1 MEKLNWVVFN
11 RSTRQKIDS
20 QTGKLGEKKN
30 GHAMHKTLIRDIS
43 EHSARVD
50 FTTYL
55 DNEVSSGGAHVFFIE
70 SGTGHLYAYFDFIF
84 PLSFLSVSLSILF
97 LSLSLFFSTHVH
109 DDV

>member
-1 MEKLNWVVFN
+1 
-11 RSTRQKIDS
+11 
-20 QTGKLGEKKN
+20 
-30 GHAMHKTLIRDIS
+30 MHKTLIRDIS

-70 SGTGHLYAYFDFIF
+70 SGTDHLYAYFDFIF

-97 LSLSLFFSTHVH
+97 LSLSFFFNACTRRCVKINLEKKKEMNFSSFMEENH
-109 DDV
+109 

>member
-1 MEKLNWVVFN
+1 
-11 RSTRQKIDS
+11 
-20 QTGKLGEKKN
+20 
-30 GHAMHKTLIRDIS
+30 MHKTLIRDIS

-109 DDV
+109 DDGKNKSRKKKKEMNFSSFMEENH

>member
-1 MEKLNWVVFN
+1 
-11 RSTRQKIDS
+11 
-20 QTGKLGEKKN
+20 
-30 GHAMHKTLIRDIS
+30 MHKTLIRDIS

-84 PLSFLSVSLSILF
+84 PLSFFFRFPFYLVP
-97 LSLSLFFSTHVH
+97 LSLSFFSTHVH